1 MVCIFLAVHSV
12 DTALD
17 RHKVTNKTECTAFR
31 AAIMRILVSHI
42 VHIDR
47 DRSICLH
54 HGIYRGIKDGVVRDI
69 EHAYN

>member
-1 MVCIFLAVHSV
+1 MHS
-12 DTALD
+12 AD

-31 AAIMRILVSHI
+31 AAITRILVSHI

-69 EHAYN
+69 EHAYS

>member
-1 MVCIFLAVHSV
+1 MVCIFLAMHSV
-12 DTALD
+12 D
-17 RHKVTNKTECTAFR
+17 RHKVTNRTECTAFR
-31 AAIMRILVSHI
+31 AAITRILVSHI

-54 HGIYRGIKDGVVRDI
+54 HGIYRGIKDGVVRVI